1 MAKYSN
7 ISYFESRPDIVKIFD
22 DLEAYRN
29 YCVFE
34 MVEFNE
40 AAMYNRADKNWSN
53 YEYSKKPKREWKQR
67 EGGGNYNRSGG
78 SNYSRGGG
86 ARNFTR

>member
-7 ISYFESRPDIVKIFD
+7 TSYFESRPDIVKIFD
-22 DLEAYRN
+22 DLEAYRE

-34 MVEFNE
+34 MVDFNE
-40 AAMYNRADKNWSN
+40 AALYNRADKNWSN
-53 YEYSKKPKREWKQR
+53 YEYSKKPKREWKPR
-67 EGGGNYNRSGG
+67 GEFNRSGAARSG
-78 SNYSRGGG
+78 Q

>member
-1 MAKYSN
+1 MAKQT
-7 ISYFESRPDIVKIFD
+7 ISYFAARPDIVKIFD
-22 DLEAYRN
+22 DLEAYRE

-40 AAMYNRADKNWSN
+40 AALYNRNDKNWQH
-53 YEYSKKPKREWKQR
+53 YEASKRPRREWKPR
-67 EGGGNYNRSGG
+67 GEYNRSGA
-78 SNYSRGGG
+78 SRSGQ

>member
-1 MAKYSN
+1 MAQT
-7 ISYFESRPDIVKIFD
+7 SYFASRPDIVKIFD

-34 MVEFNE
+34 MIEFNE
-40 AAMYNRADKNWSN
+40 AALYNRQDRNWQA
-53 YEYSKKPKREWKQR
+53 YEASKRPRRPRGE
-67 EGGGNYNRSGG
+67 YNRSGAARSG
-78 SNYSRGGG
+78 A